1 MERLRRAS
9 LDELAELL
17 GRANAQKKRANAQ
30 EEAPP
35 ARVGGGDDLARAV
48 LALPGNGSVLGAAER
63 AIVLHAL
70 SVTKGNVSAAARLL
84 RVDRKS
90 LERKIRRIKR
100 ADRR

>member
-9 LDELAELL
+9 LNELAELL
-17 GRANAQKKRANAQ
+17 GRAHAQ
-30 EEAPP
+30 ERAHTPVEARP

-48 LALPGNGSVLGAAER
+48 LALPGGGSVLGAAER

>member
-17 GRANAQKKRANAQ
+17 GRGDRQEGANAQV
-30 EEAPP
+30 EARP
-35 ARVGGGDDLARAV
+35 ARVGGDDLARAV